1 MKRIDAVFPTERT
14 WQVNDALKKIGV
26 GGLTIFNTRGRGQIP
41 IVQRSTGAGRGGGG
55 VFTPEFNTN
64 STLMVVVKDADV
76 EKVVQ
81 AILQSASTGLA
92 GEGKVLV
99 TNVDDV
105 VDIGSKK
112 RGEQAL

>member
-1 MKRIDAVFPTERT
+1 MKRIEAVFPTERT
-14 WQVNDALKKIGV
+14 WQVNDALKTIGV

-41 IVQRSTGAGRGGGG
+41 IQQRSAGRGGGI
-55 VFTPEFNTN
+55 FTPEFNTN

>member
-1 MKRIDAVFPTERT
+1 MKRIDAVFPAERV
-14 WQVNDALKKIGV
+14 WEVNNALKKIDV
-26 GGLTIFNTRGRGQIP
+26 GGLTIFNTRGRGQVP
-41 IVQRSTGAGRGGGG
+41 IQQRSTGAGRGGSG
-55 VFTPEFNTN
+55 VFTPEFNSN
-64 STLMVVVKDADV
+64 MSLMVVVKDSDV

-92 GEGKVLV
+92 GEGKVFV
-99 TNVDDV
+99 TDVDDV

>member
-1 MKRIDAVFPTERT
+1 MKRIEAVFPTERT

-41 IVQRSTGAGRGGGG
+41 IQQRSAGRGGGI
-55 VFTPEFNTN
+55 FTPEFNTN